1 MANPEDDEPR
11 LTDCRL
17 LRLDDRR
24 VADVADFDGNT
35 GGLLKGRDDT
45 NTIILAKDEANKLM
59 ESMAHKDAVF
69 VLSGIDPKKSSRSP
83 PKPFI
88 TSTLQQAGSSKLRLS
103 PSDTMRVAQE
113 LYEEGY
119 ITYMRTD
126 SPSLSSAATQMSR
139 DAVEEAFGPKF
150 LGNENSKSKA
160 KKAPKNAQE
169 AHEAIR
175 PAEFKG
181 RFRTPAETK
190 LEGKKKELYGLIY
203 RRTLASVMSKAE
215 YLTKTYSITSDLSHM
230 KKCKFYTASFRA
242 SERVTL
248 FEGYN
253 AALYMK
259 DTGSNKKIDVSVD
272 EKIEL
277 IKGQSLYLAKVLV
290 PSSGSKYG
298 QAEEGAGEDAT
309 DESGEEHNDTDSDS
323 DAHGGEADDLAI
335 VIKGLVG
342 MAKTTKP
349 PNRFS
354 ESSFIKELETIGVGR
369 PSTYS
374 KVIDTL
380 RSAER
385 KYVTVD
391 GHTLVP
397 TITGLVVND
406 FLQEHFP
413 DLTMSQFTA
422 QMEDALDLI
431 AQGKKDKIDFLT
443 EFYLGKDGMEVG
455 HEGLLHKV
463 KSKLSNNEIDH
474 FASRTLEFP
483 PLEGIGTLRIG
494 SSGAYF
500 EENSDGVSQT
510 EDDDGTEK
518 KVRNRWKLPE
528 AMQVDIRKI
537 TKEAIA
543 AVCAT
548 ETTMSGA
555 VVGETDDGE
564 PVTVRSGRYGKF
576 LQVGRNED
584 KTKKYHSLPKWLDI
598 ATPFEKVLEFST
610 LPRKIGEHPELRD
623 NLGSSRMIVVEIS
636 GGAVSVGVE
645 GYPLRVAID
654 DMVFPSEVTIE
665 VASALLSDTKAILDS
680 QRILGK
686 YEDVEVSL
694 RKGRFG
700 YYVRCGKLIAGLRK
714 LDPDDVDLAAA
725 IEMIQTRGKEIGSKS
740 KGRKKAAP
748 KAKPKAKSK
757 SKAKPKAIAKATSKV
772 STTKKRAP
780 SAYITFSGVKR
791 EELKKENPDASFGEL
806 SKLISKSWAA
816 LSEEQ
821 QSAYKVASMDEVN
834 GENGPAKKE
843 KKPPSAYINFCN
855 AKRPQTKQA
864 NPDASFGELSKI
876 LSSEWGKL
884 DTKTKES
891 YKT

>member
-1 MANPEDDEPR
+1 MANAEDDEPR

-17 LRLDDRR
+17 LHLDDKR

-35 GGLLKGRDDT
+35 GGLSKGKDGT
-45 NTIILAKDEANKLM
+45 NTIILAKDEAKELM

-181 RFRTPAETK
+181 SFRTPAETK
-190 LEGKKKELYGLIY
+190 LEGKKRELYGLIY

-215 YLTKTYSITSDLSHM
+215 YLTKTYLIASDLSHT
-230 KKCKFYTASFRA
+230 KTCKFLSASFRA

-259 DTGSNKKIDVSVD
+259 DTGVSNKKLDGSVD

-277 IKGQSLYLAKVLV
+277 IKGQSLYLAKELV
-290 PSSGSKYG
+290 SSTGSKYG
-298 QAEEGAGEDAT
+298 QAEEVAEEDTT
-309 DESGEEHNDTDSDS
+309 DESGEGHDDSDSDS

-422 QMEDALDLI
+422 QMEDTLDLI

-443 EFYLGKDGMEVG
+443 EFYLGKDAMEVG
-455 HEGLLHKV
+455 QEGLLHKV
-463 KSKLSNNEIDH
+463 KSKLNNNEIDH
-474 FASRTLEFP
+474 LRSRTLEFP
-483 PLEGIGTLRIG
+483 PLEGMGTLRIG

-500 EENSDGVSQT
+500 EENSDSGSET
-510 EDDDGTEK
+510 EDDGTEK

-543 AVCAT
+543 EICAT

-598 ATPFEKVLEFST
+598 ATPFEKVLEFAT

-636 GGAVSVGVE
+636 GGVISVGVE

-665 VASALLSDTKAILDS
+665 EASALLSDTKAIVDS

-686 YEDVEVSL
+686 YEDVEVSI

-714 LDPDDVDLAAA
+714 LEPDDVDLAAA

-748 KAKPKAKSK
+748 KAKPNTKSK
-757 SKAKPKAIAKATSKV
+757 SNAKPKATAKATSKAT
-772 STTKKRAP
+772 TTKKRAP
-780 SAYITFSGVKR
+780 SSYITFSGVKR

-806 SKLISKSWAA
+806 SKLISESWAA
-816 LSEEQ
+816 LSKEQ
-821 QSAYKVASMDEVN
+821 QSAYKIASTDE
-834 GENGPAKKE
+834 GSENTPVKKE

-891 YKT
+891 YKN